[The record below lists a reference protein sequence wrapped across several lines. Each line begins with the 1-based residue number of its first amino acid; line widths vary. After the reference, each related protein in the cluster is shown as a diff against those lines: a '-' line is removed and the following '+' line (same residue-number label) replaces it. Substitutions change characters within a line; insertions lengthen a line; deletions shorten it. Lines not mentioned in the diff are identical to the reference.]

1 MFLALFLRILCS
13 SFILSGLKTL
23 LKVSGVITM
32 PLTRSNPPF
41 IAFSLISLLYLLTD
55 STTLIS
61 KFTSAISKINL
72 FHEFIFQYSCT
83 NLLYQPVRILKA
95 YFSPFYPALFVKMDM
110 AAILPFMQVVVY
122 PAYLNPFFAVEIKHL
137 KSPFHRF
144 RILLRR
150 FPFHKGLYQ
159 PDFFAV
165 KFVQAVNQYFHSFL

>member
-32 PLTRSNPPF
+32 PLTRSNQPF

-83 NLLYQPVRILKA
+83 NLLYQPDI
-95 YFSPFYPALFVKMDM
+95 FVKMDM
-110 AAILPFMQVVVY
+110 SAILPFMQVVVY
-122 PAYLNPFFAVEIKHL
+122 PAYLTPFFAVEIKHL

-165 KFVQAVNQYFHSFL
+165 KF